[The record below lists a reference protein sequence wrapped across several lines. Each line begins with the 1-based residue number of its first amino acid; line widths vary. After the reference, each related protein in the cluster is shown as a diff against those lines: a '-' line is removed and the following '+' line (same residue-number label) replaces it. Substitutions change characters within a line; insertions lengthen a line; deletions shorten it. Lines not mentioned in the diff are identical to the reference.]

1 MVKNVIS
8 HASILK
14 EIELL
19 FEKEHCIRVMLF
31 NSIIS
36 RMDFVRNAIIR
47 VILTGD
53 LDLIMIVSNCLLY
66 EKAQ

>member
-1 MVKNVIS
+1 
-8 HASILK
+8 
-14 EIELL
+14 
-19 FEKEHCIRVMLF
+19 MLF
-31 NSIIS
+31 DSIIS
-36 RMDFVRNAIIR
+36 RMNFFRNAIIR